1 MTDLRGFL
9 AETLD
14 LAGAELLRRFGQS
27 NNNVKLKKDT
37 SLVTDADFSA
47 EKIILD
53 RIGKYFPNDS
63 IISEEA
69 GYLKVSRT
77 PGQKVWIVDPLDGT
91 TNYANGY
98 PFFCT
103 SIGYGEFQLDGKI
116 KVNAGGIGDPTRQKK
131 YLAIR
136 GEGAHCNGKVMRVQS
151 ERPFDRC
158 FLVTGFYYALGPE
171 LEREIQRDCKI
182 SQKCQSIRRDGS
194 AALDLA
200 FVAEGVFDCFWERG
214 LGLWDVAAG
223 SLLVQEAGGDLSN
236 YPCQNKVSADP
247 ACLAESNSALIYS
260 IEAEGIIAGTT
271 TAVNE
276 IKTLLAE

>member
-14 LAGAELLRRFGQS
+14 LAGAELLKRFGQS
-27 NNNVKLKKDT
+27 NNVKLKKDT
-37 SLVTDADFSA
+37 SLVTDADFAA
-47 EKIILD
+47 ERIILD
-53 RIGKYFPNDS
+53 RIGKYFPKDS

-69 GYLKVSRT
+69 GYLNVRRK
-77 PGQKVWIVDPLDGT
+77 PGDKVWIVDPLDGT

-98 PFFCT
+98 PFFCS
-103 SIGYGEFQLDGKI
+103 SIGYGEFQADGKI
-116 KVNAGGIGDPTRQKK
+116 KVDAAGIGDPTRQKK

-136 GEGAHCNGKVMRVQS
+136 GQGAHCNGKVLGVQA
-151 ERPFDRC
+151 ERPFERC

-171 LEREIQRDCKI
+171 LDREIERDRKI
-182 SQKCQSIRRDGS
+182 AQKCQSIRRDGS

-200 FVAEGVFDCFWERG
+200 LVAEGVFDCFWERG

-223 SLLVQEAGGDLSN
+223 SLLVHEARGEVLN
-236 YPCQNKVSADP
+236 YPVHDTISANP
-247 ACLAESNSALIYS
+247 ASLVESASALIYS

-276 IKTLLAE
+276 IKSLLAE